1 MGWFGTYCN
10 NDLHSIK
17 LALEEGMNRTHED
30 GSIQKL
36 IYHSFKFGKSY
47 MAIELVSP
55 NGDRSVFAVVCL
67 WKYSDSE
74 VMIKTMDETC
84 GPCYYDPPMKL
95 LKMLT
100 PTTYKNAFEWRQTCW
115 QNYKN
120 IPVEYRK

>member
-36 IYHSFKFGKSY
+36 I
-47 MAIELVSP
+47 
-55 NGDRSVFAVVCL
+55 FAVVCL